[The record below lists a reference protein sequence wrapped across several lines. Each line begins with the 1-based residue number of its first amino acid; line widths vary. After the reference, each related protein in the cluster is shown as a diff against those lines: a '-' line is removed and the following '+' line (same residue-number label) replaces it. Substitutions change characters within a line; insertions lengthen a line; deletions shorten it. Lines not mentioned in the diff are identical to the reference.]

1 MTQRKISFG
10 RIFWPSFWAA
20 IIVSILGAAIWFIVI
35 GIFFSSFE
43 PKPFEVAEKTV
54 LHVQLNGNIGEK
66 GETKLNPGSF
76 QMETKLG
83 LASILHG
90 LEVAKTDKNVEGVF
104 LEIGDLSCGMATA
117 QEIRAAIND
126 FEESGKWVVAYN
138 SGELVSTKEYYIASA
153 ADENYGFPTTNV
165 QFLGLGAELMY
176 FKKAL
181 DDLDVEVQVIRGSD
195 NHFKSAVE
203 PFFRESMSDSARLQN
218 ERYINSMW
226 QDMLSEIAKDRKLDK
241 KKLNQLADEAAIMD
255 VEDAVKYKLIDAVK
269 YRDEVVGMIAEKL
282 GKKKDDE
289 LEFMA
294 FNKYAKKKFYQD
306 QVLTRAEKPNIA
318 VILAEGAVATSGD
331 GLTSEEICKLFKE
344 VREDENIK
352 TVVFRVNSPGGSAL
366 ASDEIWREVKL
377 TNEKKKVIVSMGDLA
392 ASGGYYV
399 SAPASYIFAEPM
411 TITGSIGVFGM
422 IPYTGK
428 MFENKL
434 GLTFDR
440 VATNKHSV
448 MTTNRKL
455 TEDEMLVIQKSV
467 DDIYDQFKGRV
478 AAGRG
483 MTKEQVNVIGR
494 GRVWTGRDALKIG
507 LVDELG
513 GMKDAISYAADKAG
527 IKDQKVVYYPKVKE
541 DKFAE
546 LIEQFE
552 EQNESEVKIE
562 STELPK
568 EMLTYYR
575 KLKAVENMQGIQMRL
590 PFSVTFN

>member
-255 VEDAVKYKLIDAVK
+255 VEDAVKYKLIDAAK

-352 TVVFRVNSPGGSAL
+352 TVVLRVNSPGGSAL

-455 TEDEMLVIQKSV
+455 NEDEMLVIQKSV

>member
-1 MTQRKISFG
+1 
-10 RIFWPSFWAA
+10 
-20 IIVSILGAAIWFIVI
+20 
-35 GIFFSSFE
+35 
-43 PKPFEVAEKTV
+43 
-54 LHVQLNGNIGEK
+54 
-66 GETKLNPGSF
+66 
-76 QMETKLG
+76 
-83 LASILHG
+83 
-90 LEVAKTDKNVEGVF
+90 
-104 LEIGDLSCGMATA
+104 
-117 QEIRAAIND
+117 
-126 FEESGKWVVAYN
+126 
-138 SGELVSTKEYYIASA
+138 
-153 ADENYGFPTTNV
+153 
-165 QFLGLGAELMY
+165 
-176 FKKAL
+176 
-181 DDLDVEVQVIRGSD
+181 
-195 NHFKSAVE
+195 
-203 PFFRESMSDSARLQN
+203 
-218 ERYINSMW
+218 
-226 QDMLSEIAKDRKLDK
+226 
-241 KKLNQLADEAAIMD
+241 
-255 VEDAVKYKLIDAVK
+255 
-269 YRDEVVGMIAEKL
+269 
-282 GKKKDDE
+282 
-289 LEFMA
+289 
-294 FNKYAKKKFYQD
+294 
-306 QVLTRAEKPNIA
+306 
-318 VILAEGAVATSGD
+318 
-331 GLTSEEICKLFKE
+331 
-344 VREDENIK
+344 
-352 TVVFRVNSPGGSAL
+352 
-366 ASDEIWREVKL
+366 
-377 TNEKKKVIVSMGDLA
+377 MGDLA

-455 TEDEMLVIQKSV
+455 NEDEMLVIQKSV